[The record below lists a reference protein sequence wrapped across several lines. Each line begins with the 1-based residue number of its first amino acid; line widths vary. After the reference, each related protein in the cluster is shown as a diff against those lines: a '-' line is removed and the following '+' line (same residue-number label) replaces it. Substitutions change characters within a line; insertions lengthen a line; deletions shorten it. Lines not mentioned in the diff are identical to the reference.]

1 MLRHRLIALA
11 GCVLLAPVGP
21 ALALEPTTVQVEGVA
36 VVGESGVGAAAERA
50 FRDALIEAVLD
61 VARLYLPPAMLEDQ
75 QVLEQVRTN
84 LAPRASNFVL
94 TYRRQ
99 GAPAT
104 RPSRDQRGAEEVV
117 LGLTVTIDAAQVRA
131 ALADMG
137 LLEAERDRPSLVL
150 AVRSAGPDERPTELF
165 NRFEQY
171 LSRALEDRGYVI
183 VDPALHPGGGRRD
196 GSLELARELGADLGI
211 DLDIEWQERE
221 RDRGVGG
228 TARVRLIAWRAR
240 DGTRLA
246 TARFDAPAYH
256 EHSDE
261 ALLRA
266 LEALQSQVA
275 DNLILQLERNWRAL
289 ARGDGPV
296 VLQISNVSS
305 FLQVEAV
312 QRTLTDV
319 LGAERAELIEIGPG
333 SAELTVKGRLS
344 PGALQDRLAAVSFE
358 GFSLVPVEV
367 QRNEVRLR
375 VVAAGP
381 GTSDTP

>member
-1 MLRHRLIALA
+1 MSRQRLIALA
-11 GCVLLAPVGP
+11 CLLLLAPARA

-36 VVGESGVGAAAERA
+36 VVGESGVGAAGERA
-50 FRDALIEAVLD
+50 FQDALVEAVFD
-61 VARLYLPPAMLEDQ
+61 VARLYLPPAMLEDEEL
-75 QVLEQVRTN
+75 LERVRAS
-84 LAPRASNFVL
+84 LAVRASNFVL

-99 GAPAT
+99 GRPTT
-104 RPSRDQRGAEEVV
+104 RPSRQEPGAREVA
-117 LGLTVTIDAAQVRA
+117 LELTATIDAAQVRA
-131 ALADMG
+131 ALADLG

-150 AVRSAGPDERPTELF
+150 AVRSAGPEQRPAELF

-171 LSRALEDRGYVI
+171 LTRALEERGYVI
-183 VDPALHPGGGRRD
+183 VDLALHPGGGR
-196 GSLELARELGADLGI
+196 GEGGLELARDLGADVGL
-211 DLDIEWQERE
+211 DLDIEWQQRERE
-221 RDRGVGG
+221 RGVGG

-240 DGTRLA
+240 DGARLA

-256 EHSDE
+256 EHPDE

-296 VLQISNVSS
+296 VLQLSNVTS
-305 FLQVEAV
+305 FLQVETV
-312 QRTLTDV
+312 QHTLTEV
-319 LGAERAELIEIGPG
+319 LGAQRAELIEVGPG

-358 GFSLVPVEV
+358 GFSLAPVEV
-367 QRNEVRLR
+367 QRNHVRLR
-375 VVAAGP
+375 VVAAGS
-381 GTSDTP
+381 GTSGTP